1 MTFHGSKNCAID
13 NFVKF
18 GGGDAMHHN
27 CAMPK
32 ECNYDSITSYLLAGV
47 HLPYP

>member
-1 MTFHGSKNCAID
+1 MTFHGSKNCAIN

-18 GGGDAMHHN
+18 GGGDATHHN
-27 CAMPK
+27 CAMP
-32 ECNYDSITSYLLAGV
+32 EESTFVSITFYFLVGA